1 MALLSTEQVAKKL
14 GISKSAL
21 SRYILTG
28 KIEAPPETMAG
39 GIKLRLWTEEEI
51 ERLRQALPKIAN
63 GRKTR
68 YQKLRDKNA
77 PAGVP
82 VPHKPGSTKEKMQ
95 AGASQPQHAKTAR
108 VGGPKTALQKKQKTK
123 KKK

>member
-1 MALLSTEQVAKKL
+1 MNMLSTEQVAKKL

-28 KIEAPPETMAG
+28 KIVAPPETMAG
-39 GIKLRLWTEEEI
+39 GIKLRLWTEDDI

-68 YQKLRDKNA
+68 YQKLRAKQGA
-77 PAGVP
+77 PTRVP
-82 VPHKPGSTKEKMQ
+82 VPFKS
-95 AGASQPQHAKTAR
+95 R
-108 VGGPKTALQKKQKTK
+108 KTK
-123 KKK
+123 NKK